1 MTTQAFA
8 RSDAWTQMGQ
18 QIAPLLGTVGA
29 VVVAGANTEQAAAVA
44 LGIAQIE
51 GGRRRVAIADLV
63 GECPVLEA
71 LHASDDPHGIADS
84 FLYGVSLNR
93 IALPV
98 NDAGSVFLMPSGT
111 EPVAA
116 EAIYGSERWRR
127 LAMGFQQVG
136 ALLLVV
142 AIPETPGF
150 RELCTTV
157 GAFLPIGP
165 GQFPDLPGVHVIA
178 PATPSAPSAA
188 DRFGA
193 DQPLPQANGSTGE
206 TMVLPSRP
214 PAPRGPRAARARDAA
229 AVSADGRRRTLIA
242 TIVALCAV
250 AVALAAFWPA
260 MKSRLP
266 ASIARLLAGAPA
278 DTTTLLVKPT
288 PMDTLH
294 RADSALLDSAKRA
307 VDSLLAAAPDSL
319 SRPVTPPP
327 AIENPADSSS
337 AARYAIFLT
346 AANTRKDALAD
357 ARLQGQSAL
366 AVAPVLL
373 DGAVW
378 YRVFLGAA
386 AARPGADSL
395 LTQLRSKRVV
405 NGGAVADVPLA
416 FRLEQNVA
424 PATVATRLAELNKRG
439 ILAYA
444 LRQANGNDMIYTGAF
459 ETPAQATI
467 LADSLRALG
476 ITPVLTFRTGRV
488 F

>member
-1 MTTQAFA
+1 MTSPAFE
-8 RSDAWTQMGQ
+8 RTDAWTQMGQ
-18 QIAPLLGTVGA
+18 QLAPLLEGLCA
-29 VVVAGANTEQAAAVA
+29 VVVAGTQTDRAAAVA
-44 LGIAQIE
+44 VGVAQVE
-51 GGRRRVAIADLV
+51 GYRRRVAIADLV

-71 LHASDDPHGIADS
+71 LHASEDPHGIADS

-93 IALPV
+93 IAHPV
-98 NDAGSVFLMPSGT
+98 NAAGSVFLMPSGT

-116 EAIYGSERWRR
+116 EAVYGSERWRR
-127 LAMGFQQVG
+127 LTMGFQQVG

-142 AIPETPGF
+142 AVPGTPGF
-150 RELCTTV
+150 RELCTAV
-157 GAFLPIGP
+157 GAFLPIGDGP
-165 GQFPDLPGVHVIA
+165 FPDMPGVQVIA
-178 PATPSAPSAA
+178 PASPSVPFAAPSAPASSAA
-188 DRFGA
+188 PAPASDA
-193 DQPLPQANGSTGE
+193 
-206 TMVLPSRP
+206 VILPSAA
-214 PAPRGPRAARARDAA
+214 PAPRRARAARARDAA

-242 TIVALCAV
+242 TVVALCAV
-250 AVALAAFWPA
+250 AVALAAFWPTL
-260 MKSRLP
+260 KSRLP
-266 ASIARLLAGAPA
+266 ASVLRLMAGTPA
-278 DTTTLLVKPT
+278 DTAALLVKPT

-294 RADSALLDSAKRA
+294 KADSALLDSAKRA
-307 VDSLLAAAPDSL
+307 ADSVLAATPDSAA
-319 SRPVTPPP
+319 RPASPPP
-327 AIENPADSSS
+327 AIENPADSSA
-337 AARYAIFLT
+337 AARFAIFLT

-395 LTQLRSKRVV
+395 LAQLRSKRVV

-424 PATVATRLAELNKRG
+424 PTAVAARLAELNKRG

-476 ITPVLTFRTGRV
+476 MTPVLTYRTGRV